1 MERAILEHV
10 VRYLRGQES
19 LAEFESWFIP
29 ATWGINQSS
38 DRETVAVARRIS
50 LRLAEF
56 LNDHWTEDEFKDR
69 LAELLL
75 ARAKPRPD
83 LIQVGHAVVKDST
96 LGAGES
102 RWFAL
107 PDHRIAPGI
116 ALTGTPAIQ
125 PHRLRTE
132 GGNLLVGTGKM
143 LSRPA

>member
-10 VRYLRGQES
+10 LRYLRSQDS
-19 LAEFESWFIP
+19 LADFESWFVP

-38 DRETVAVARRIS
+38 DREAVAVARRIS

-56 LNDHWTEDEFKDR
+56 LNGHWTEDEFRDR

-75 ARAKPRPD
+75 ARAKPVPE
-83 LIQVGHAVVKDST
+83 LIRVGHAVVSNST

-116 ALTGTPAIQ
+116 ALIGTPATQ
-125 PHRLRTE
+125 PHRLRTK

-143 LSRPA
+143 LNRPE